1 MSNPLPIVL
10 FVGRIFGD
18 RQTAHQVISASEG
31 KRYEIYEVETLDA
44 AWTLWETRSP
54 TLAVVDTQLPD
65 GDGLAFVE
73 RLLEVQTN
81 LHDDLPVIVLGDRQD
96 AKRAVRAL
104 KLGAMDYAFK
114 EELTAFSLITSLNQA
129 LSTLRL
135 QAAVDETQQQTD
147 AIQAIGDRLARAA
160 DLEEMLDCVANCT
173 RQCLGADRVLIYRW
187 DSQTHQNTLAAEST
201 GTGCLSY
208 RNNPAAIHW
217 QNVCLQKILDQNWQ
231 TFSYI
236 AAIDDTETAD
246 LNDECRHY
254 FRQLSTR
261 ANLVVPIWLDY
272 ANKQLIWGFI
282 VCQHGEKPH
291 PWRLAESQFV
301 ERIVNNLAIA
311 LHQTE
316 LYESLQSLNHH
327 VEEHVVDPNDL
338 SLEALERH
346 LMFRLLRDSEQRYAT
361 LTSTAPVGIFRT
373 NIRGDCFFFN
383 EEYSRLTT
391 ITAAHQAKGIQWVD
405 LLHPDDRELVLTTWG
420 EKLANREIYQ
430 QEFRLCH
437 PDGRIHWIYCQMV
450 PEKDSLSV
458 PMGYVG
464 TMTDVTVQKESEA
477 KLKASE
483 MALAE
488 AQRLAHIGSWSFE
501 IKTKTITWSDELF
514 RMFGRDPQGSEPDYA
529 KYLNHYIH
537 PDDRPILENHVAI
550 AITEGKPY
558 VFDYRAL
565 LPDGSMRY
573 HEARGQLERDQE
585 GNPFRLFGT
594 AIDITER
601 KTYENELQHLNQTL
615 EAKVKERT
623 QELEDSQE
631 FVKTILD
638 TIPLPVFWKDRNSR
652 MLGCNQKLANLMG
665 LEVSSDFHTPK
676 GSEFTPTEEEIE
688 KYETDDQRVIA
699 SGQPLLGLEETFTD
713 AQGNQL
719 MIETNKAPLRDG
731 NGEIIG
737 LVGMFQNVTHRRQ
750 TELDNIRLKE
760 RLEFLLA
767 SSPAVIYSAQFN
779 DQFSTTFISQNVES
793 TLGYS
798 PADFLDPP
806 DFWVSRIHPNDLDC
820 IPNDLDSLLGG
831 GNLTREYRFRH
842 CEGHYVWLRDEFRLV
857 RDQKGNPLEIVGY
870 VADISAL
877 KRAEAALWE
886 SETRWQFALEGAG
899 DGVWD
904 WDIHNKTVFYSVQ
917 WKGMLGYSDSEI
929 PNDFSGWKSLIHPD
943 DKESSV
949 QLIQDYIAGLIP
961 TYQNEH
967 RLRCKDGSYKWILT
981 RGKIVAHTETGE
993 PSRLIGSHTDIS
1005 DLKLAA
1011 QELRVAKEA
1020 AELANRAKGEFLA
1033 LMSHEIRT
1041 PMNGV
1046 LGLTH
1051 LALQTKPHATLQDYL
1066 LKIQE
1071 SGESLLQLINNI
1083 LDFSKIEANRLDL
1096 ESAPLNLG
1104 RVMTKIDSLLRPKAA
1119 EKGVALRFV
1128 LDANLP
1134 ELVLGDE
1141 LRLSQVMMNLVGNAV
1156 KFTDE
1161 GQVAIAANVVETK
1174 ADRIT
1179 LKIIVEDTGIG
1190 IAPDKHHHLFEAF
1203 TQADNAIS
1211 RQYSGTGLGLSI
1223 CKRLVD
1229 LMGGTIEVFSEEGWG
1244 SRFTVTLDLA
1254 LPPHTALTPTV
1265 AETVTSQWLGLKCLV
1280 VEDVEATRIKLTR
1293 FLEVLELRV
1302 TATDN
1307 AETAIAELQHCP
1319 LEDPYELVIM
1329 DWHLPGMDG
1338 IAASRYLKEMAGL
1351 TIIPKILIATAHH
1364 RQQLET
1370 ILDDDEVNGILL
1382 KPLSFEQLSTAIAQ
1396 LFPPRPLGQSPAPPP
1411 LRQLA
1416 GARILLVED
1425 NAINQQVAAELLRH
1439 IGLTVDIV
1447 TNGHD
1452 AVAAIQQNPYDLVLM
1467 DIRMP
1472 GMDGYETTRRIRTL
1486 QGNTVETGERF
1497 MAVPIVAMTAHALV
1511 TDQQQCLGAGIN
1523 AHLGKP
1529 IDPQRLYQTLLE
1541 WIPPR
1546 PTDPADRAI
1555 AIEAVPP
1562 GEFDFPDIPGL
1573 NIPAGLARVAGNGIV
1588 YQRLLRQ
1595 FYATYQ
1601 TFPDKLPCLLMTQ
1614 EYDGILEEVHALK
1627 GVSSN
1632 LGAEDL
1638 HQALADFERG
1648 IKQAD
1653 APAALCQCCHHVKT
1667 TLRALLKALAASSLL
1682 TTPTLTSLQPPPGV
1696 SHSVPDPVAVESLL
1710 QQLSDLL
1717 DQDLGA
1723 AIAVFEQ
1730 LKQQVNFLEFQPL
1743 LVAIE
1748 TELGNFNLDSVHQHL
1763 HNLSSHLERSQT
1775 NGKPAL
1781 R

>member
-1 MSNPLPIVL
+1 
-10 FVGRIFGD
+10 
-18 RQTAHQVISASEG
+18 
-31 KRYEIYEVETLDA
+31 
-44 AWTLWETRSP
+44 
-54 TLAVVDTQLPD
+54 
-65 GDGLAFVE
+65 
-73 RLLEVQTN
+73 
-81 LHDDLPVIVLGDRQD
+81 
-96 AKRAVRAL
+96 
-104 KLGAMDYAFK
+104 MDYAFK
-114 EELTAFSLITSLNQA
+114 EELTAFSLITILNQA
-129 LSTLRL
+129 ISTLRL

-147 AIQAIGDRLARAA
+147 ALQAIGDRLARAA

-187 DSQTHQNTLAAEST
+187 DSHTHQNTLAAEST
-201 GTGCLSY
+201 RAGCLSY

-217 QNVCLQKILDQNWQ
+217 QDVCLQKILDQNWQ

-246 LNDECRHY
+246 LNDECRHC
-254 FRQLSTR
+254 FQQLSTR

-282 VCQHGEKPH
+282 VCQHGEQPH

-327 VEEHVVDPNDL
+327 VKDQVVDPHDL
-338 SLEALERH
+338 SHEALERH

-361 LTSTAPVGIFRT
+361 LTSAAPVGIFRT
-373 NIRGDCFFFN
+373 NAHGECIFFN
-383 EEYSRLTT
+383 EEYSRITT
-391 ITAAHQAKGIQWVD
+391 ITPARKAQGIQWLD
-405 LLHPDDRELVLTTWG
+405 LLHSEDRERVLTTWG
-420 EKLANREIYQ
+420 EKSANREVYR

-437 PDGRIHWIYCQMV
+437 SQDNIIWVYCHVV
-450 PEKDSLSV
+450 PEFDFLGN

-501 IKTKTITWSDELF
+501 IKTQTITWSDELF

-565 LPDGSMRY
+565 LPDGSMRH

-585 GNPFRLFGT
+585 GNPVRLFGT
-594 AIDITER
+594 AIDITDR

-631 FVKTILD
+631 FVRTILD

-676 GSEFTPTEEEIE
+676 GAEFTPTDEEIE

-719 MIETNKAPLRDG
+719 MIETNKAPLRDS

-737 LVGMFQNVTHRRQ
+737 LVGMFQDVTHRRQ
-750 TELDNIRLKE
+750 TEQENISLKE

-767 SSPAVIYSAQFN
+767 ANPAIIYSAQLN
-779 DQFSTTFISQNVES
+779 AQFSTTFISQNVES
-793 TLGYS
+793 TLGYA
-798 PADFLDPP
+798 PADFLNPP
-806 DFWVSRIHPNDLDC
+806 DFWVSRIHPQDLDC
-820 IPNDLDSLLGG
+820 IPKDLDSLLEGI
-831 GNLTREYRFRH
+831 NLTREYRFRH
-842 CEGHYVWLRDEFRLV
+842 CEGHYIWLRDEFRLV

-877 KRAEAALWE
+877 KQAE
-886 SETRWQFALEGAG
+886 
-899 DGVWD
+899 
-904 WDIHNKTVFYSVQ
+904 
-917 WKGMLGYSDSEI
+917 
-929 PNDFSGWKSLIHPD
+929 
-943 DKESSV
+943 
-949 QLIQDYIAGLIP
+949 
-961 TYQNEH
+961 
-967 RLRCKDGSYKWILT
+967 
-981 RGKIVAHTETGE
+981 
-993 PSRLIGSHTDIS
+993 
-1005 DLKLAA
+1005 

-1041 PMNGV
+1041 PINGV

-1161 GQVAIAANVVETK
+1161 GQVAIAANVVETR
-1174 ADRIT
+1174 ADHIT

-1190 IAPDKHHHLFEAF
+1190 IAPDKHRHLFEAF
-1203 TQADNAIS
+1203 TQADNFIS

-1265 AETVTSQWLGLKCLV
+1265 AETATSQWLGLKCLV

-1338 IAASRYLKEMAGL
+1338 IAASRYLKETAGL
-1351 TIIPKILIATAHH
+1351 TIIPKILITTAHH
-1364 RQQLET
+1364 RQQLEA

-1447 TNGHD
+1447 ANGHD

-1472 GMDGYETTRRIRTL
+1472 GIDGYETTRRIRAL

-1546 PTDPADRAI
+1546 PTDPADGAI

-1573 NIPAGLARVAGNGIV
+1573 NIPAGLARVAGNGTV

-1614 EYDGILEEVHALK
+1614 EYDGILEDVHALK
-1627 GVSSN
+1627 GVSGN

-1638 HQALADFERG
+1638 HQALTDFERG

-1653 APAALCQCCHHVKT
+1653 APATLCQCCHHVKT

-1710 QQLSDLL
+1710 QQFSDLL

-1763 HNLSSHLERSQT
+1763 HNLSSHLERSQS
-1775 NGKPAL
+1775 NGKPAP